1 MLRLAL
7 FIFMAF
13 SVVAGSLPGLAHAGD
28 AEAIRQSLK
37 ARYQSSRMEVGNPA
51 LEGQVSAR
59 GSILVLQADRAP
71 AKKLRFVQLNTKSPR
86 FHVSDY
92 AKVMVARDGTLV
104 GDPGDLTLPKGTRLR
119 VLDLK
124 VDRDQVHI
132 FTHTAA
138 PILLGDGKTAYG
150 CTEFVFSLDP
160 GVGRRGDV
168 VAVTAEIDRV
178 LRLAANG

>member
-1 MLRLAL
+1 MLRHAL
-7 FIFMAF
+7 STLLVF
-13 SVVAGSLPGLAHAGD
+13 SLVAGSFPGVARAGD
-28 AEAIRQSLK
+28 SEAVRQSLK
-37 ARYQSSRMEVGNPA
+37 ARYQLSRMEVGNSA
-51 LEGQVSAR
+51 LEGQVSTR
-59 GSILVLQADRAP
+59 GSVLVLQADRAP

-92 AKVMVARDGTLV
+92 ARVVVARDGTLV
-104 GDPGDLTLPKGTRLR
+104 GDQGDLTLPKGTRLR

-138 PILLGDGKTAYG
+138 PILLGDGKTGYG

-160 GVGRRGDV
+160 GVGRQDDV
-168 VAVTAEIDRV
+168 AAVTAEIDRV
-178 LRLAANG
+178 LRAAANG

>member
-7 FIFMAF
+7 SMLLVL
-13 SVVAGSLPGLAHAGD
+13 SVIAGSLPGVAHAGD
-28 AEAIRQSLK
+28 AEAIRQSLE
-37 ARYQSSRMEVGNPA
+37 ARYQLSRMEVGNAA
-51 LEGQVSAR
+51 LEGQVSPR

-71 AKKLRFVQLNTKSPR
+71 ARKLRFVQLNTKSPR

-104 GDPGDLTLPKGTRLR
+104 GDQGDLTLPKGTRLR

-124 VDRDQVHI
+124 VDRDRVRI

-160 GVGRRGDV
+160 AVARRGDV
-168 VAVTAEIDRV
+168 GAVTAEIDRV
-178 LRLAANG
+178 LRAAANG